1 MSLSEVIHM
10 EAWKGHNMLACDHEI
25 IRGNALVSRT
35 YDLDEEFEDTKGVIG
50 IRISIVNS

>member
-1 MSLSEVIHM
+1 MSLSEVVHM